1 MGAKKSKA
9 PAAAEQVEEVPAAAE
24 QAGDNQVGS
33 PLASPAGRAWLA
45 GELAAAER
53 EERLGPGGRGWENN
67 EAKRAGIVERAEFL
81 RALNALVTP
90 SEGAE

>member
-9 PAAAEQVEEVPAAAE
+9 EAAEQPS
-24 QAGDNQVGS
+24 DNSS
-33 PLASPAGRAWLA
+33 PLASPAGRSWLA

-81 RALNALVTP
+81 RALNGLVNP
-90 SEGAE
+90 EPEA